1 MNKNLL
7 RCYHRSMV
15 AVGTWNETPNWLSPA
30 RAGQTMTTIGG
41 YVFMTGGWTGSYEY
55 TFADF

>member
-1 MNKNLL
+1 
-7 RCYHRSMV
+7 MV
-15 AVGTWNETPNWLSPA
+15 AVGTWDETPNWLSPA
-30 RAGQTMTTIGG
+30 RADQTMTTIGG